1 MPESNTNGR
10 FTREMSKKEY
20 ISRSKVSS
28 KNLDISKSSNSL
40 NNLNMLK
47 NQGESDP
54 TQTYERYTTGYG
66 DSIQPK
72 NKIQYNASRYTEEN
86 ARESGSRV
94 KL

>member
-10 FTREMSKKEY
+10 FTGEISKKEY
-20 ISRSKVSS
+20 F
-28 KNLDISKSSNSL
+28 SKSQKSR
-40 NNLNMLK
+40 NNFNMLK

-54 TQTYERYTTGYG
+54 TQTYEKYSIGYG
-66 DSIQPK
+66 DSTQPK